1 MVILHSYVSLP
12 EGSGYESGRFPLPHE
27 ILSFDLL
34 RPHLQ
39 AVVKRVSLC
48 RVAVDWPAEG
58 QAAFSRFL
66 GDRLVDWFTGNTWV
80 SGDDY
85 NI

>member
-1 MVILHSYVSLP
+1 MAIEIVDLPIKIVIFHSYVTLP
-12 EGSGYESGRFPLPHE
+12 EGSGYESVGFALPHE

-34 RPHLQ
+34 QPHLQ

-58 QAAFSRFL
+58 QAA
-66 GDRLVDWFTGNTWV
+66 
-80 SGDDY
+80 
-85 NI
+85 